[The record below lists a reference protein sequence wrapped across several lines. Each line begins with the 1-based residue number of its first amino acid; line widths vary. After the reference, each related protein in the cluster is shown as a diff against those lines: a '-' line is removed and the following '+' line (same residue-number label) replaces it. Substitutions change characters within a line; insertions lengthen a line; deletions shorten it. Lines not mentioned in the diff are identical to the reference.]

1 MKIGRMNKLNN
12 QNNYLNST
20 EVESN
25 KRLVKISVSRKNIV
39 IKNNMGRFKRGPYK
53 GASLSLSPEDI
64 TTLYETGKAVGE
76 YALALS
82 TTYVVTRLFTNRGAQ
97 ASRGTDKICNFMKP
111 IRKIVCGKPLY
122 YRDRI
127 QDSDGRT
134 IEVYTCDDGHEFTQ
148 PTISTSKLNHKK
160 ARLIK

>member
-1 MKIGRMNKLNN
+1 MKVDQMNKLNN

-39 IKNNMGRFKRGPYK
+39 IKNNMGRLKRGPYK

-64 TTLYETGKAVGE
+64 TSLYEAGKVVGE
-76 YALALS
+76 YAIPVF
-82 TTYVVTRLFTNRGAQ
+82 TTYFVTKHFTKRGTQ
-97 ASRGTDKICNFMKP
+97 ASRGTEKICKFMKP
-111 IRKIVCGKPLY
+111 IRKMVCGKPLY

-127 QDSDGRT
+127 QNSDGRT

-160 ARLIK
+160 ARFID